1 MITAKTTFGKGARRW
16 GVDREHIEDFL
27 IKIAA
32 CCSGGKAPNLNFDC
46 KGSAF
51 GRTAF
56 KHFVFG
62 TPPRGYQGS
71 GAFKPP
77 LYVQLSL
84 FFLDLFMNCD
94 FSSRHKFPEA
104 ITYHLGR
111 DL

>member
-1 MITAKTTFGKGARRW
+1 MSKALREELDDVVASPSITPDIDSKLVKR
-16 GVDREHIEDFL
+16 V
-27 IKIAA
+27 
-32 CCSGGKAPNLNFDC
+32 
-46 KGSAF
+46 AF
-51 GRTAF
+51 GSQAFKRRYPLGRIAF